1 MTVVIFCVG
10 RRGSDMDMRA
20 HIIEVAGTLFY
31 AEGIRAVGVDRII
44 AEAGIA
50 KATLYRHFATKEA
63 LVVAYLRDRYERI
76 TQHLREQV
84 LENDQPDPAEKALLP
99 YRILQEMGARSEYRG
114 CAFLL
119 AVAENEGCAPVLAVA
134 REYRRWILQMFTE
147 LAGNLTDEADE
158 LSEELTLCFEGAMAA
173 MAIHREP
180 FAAEVA
186 RRCAFALIRAR
197 QPLSVAS
204 VA

>member
-1 MTVVIFCVG
+1 
-10 RRGSDMDMRA
+10 MDMRA
-20 HIIEVAGTLFY
+20 HIIEVAGSLFY

-76 TQHLREQV
+76 TQYLREQV
-84 LENDQPDPAEKALLP
+84 LESGEQDPAEKAVLP
-99 YRILQEMGARSEYRG
+99 YRILQEMGARTEYRG

-119 AVAENEGCAPVLAVA
+119 AVAENEGCAPVLEVA
-134 REYRRWILQMFTE
+134 REYRRWLHQMFTE
-147 LAGNLTDEADE
+147 LVACLTDDAEA
-158 LSEELTLCFEGAMAA
+158 LANELTLCYEGAMAA

-180 FAAEVA
+180 AAADVA
-186 RRCAFALIRAR
+186 HRCAFALIRAR
-197 QPLSVAS
+197 QPVPVAS
-204 VA
+204 AA